1 MPQETENVSRKALG
15 IRSLIC
21 VVASFFF
28 ARWLFY
34 PTWSEALGFA
44 VVISVVFVIIDY
56 IVDMACAMR
65 GHEQRQVVPVSAD
78 SLRYQPGYD
87 TNNAAIDHRM
97 KVISSVPP
105 LTEQESLDELK
116 VFFVGP
122 ESRWQLAVY
131 ELVRRRQ
138 DAASRY
144 TKKLLELE
152 AARER
157 EDDAAIPGLESQADK
172 LKLYQRNLQEAET
185 AVTRLM
191 AEVNAIID
199 VLSQDL
205 AVEKNPGQ
213 SQWHKPVVATLGKLH
228 AIVNK
233 FPLTPPKD
241 GEDAK
246 LIHYAEQLE
255 QATAA
260 LNALREKMN

>member
-1 MPQETENVSRKALG
+1 MPQETKNVSTKALG
-15 IRSLIC
+15 IRSLAC

-56 IVDMACAMR
+56 IVDIACAMH
-65 GHEQRQVVPVSAD
+65 GHERRQVVPVSAD
-78 SLRYQPGYD
+78 NLRYQPGYD
-87 TNNAAIDHRM
+87 TDDAAIDQRI
-97 KVISSVPP
+97 KVISPVLP

-122 ESRWQLAVY
+122 ESSWQLAVY

-157 EDDAAIPGLESQADK
+157 EDDAAIPDLESQTDK
-172 LKLYQRNLQEAET
+172 LKLYQRDLQEAET
-185 AVTRLM
+185 VVTQLM
-191 AEVNAIID
+191 AQASAIID
-199 VLSQDL
+199 ILSQDL
-205 AVEKNPGQ
+205 AAEKKPNQ
-213 SQWHKPVVATLGKLH
+213 DQWHKPVVATLGKLH
-228 AIVNK
+228 AIVK
-233 FPLTPPKD
+233 QFPLTPPKE

-246 LIHYAEQLE
+246 LVHYSEALE

-260 LNALREKMN
+260 LGSLREKMN